1 MTQFTEEEKTIRR
14 VERRFSKGVVQYGL
28 IEEGDKILIG
38 LSGGKDSLALVEL
51 LGRRARIYK
60 PRFSVVAVHVVM
72 KNIPYQSD
80 TAYLKA
86 HCEAYGVPFV
96 QYETAF
102 DPATDKRKSP
112 CFLCSWNRRKA
123 LFTVAK
129 EHGCNKIALG
139 HHMDDILETLL
150 MNITYQGAF
159 SSMPPRLVM
168 KKFDMTIIRPMCLV
182 HEADLMELA
191 QVRGYRKQVKNCPY
205 ESQSS
210 RSTMKGILKQL
221 EEMNPEARYSLWGS
235 MTNVQEEL
243 LPAIIKH

>member
-1 MTQFTEEEKTIRR
+1 
-14 VERRFSKGVVQYGL
+14 
-28 IEEGDKILIG
+28 
-38 LSGGKDSLALVEL
+38 
-51 LGRRARIYK
+51 
-60 PRFSVVAVHVVM
+60 
-72 KNIPYQSD
+72 
-80 TAYLKA
+80 
-86 HCEAYGVPFV
+86 
-96 QYETAF
+96 
-102 DPATDKRKSP
+102 
-112 CFLCSWNRRKA
+112 
-123 LFTVAK
+123 
-129 EHGCNKIALG
+129 
-139 HHMDDILETLL
+139 
-150 MNITYQGAF
+150 MNITYQERSA
-159 SSMPPRLVM
+159 PCLPRLVM